1 MSTLNE
7 KVEASAFE
15 EVNQRVRVA
24 ADVLG
29 ISSEIVSA
37 IVPCERE
44 VVVSL
49 PLRRDDGSIDVLT
62 GYRIQHSSARGP
74 RKGGIRFHEHVNLDE
89 VRALASL
96 MTWKTALLDVPF
108 GGAKGGLNISPKDYD
123 EETLERITRR
133 FTLELCQ
140 KNFIGPGVD
149 VPAPDMGTSGRYY

>member
-62 GYRIQHSSARGP
+62 GYRIQHSSARSK
-74 RKGGIRFHEHVNLDE
+74 RRSREERGIL
-89 VRALASL
+89 
-96 MTWKTALLDVPF
+96 
-108 GGAKGGLNISPKDYD
+108 
-123 EETLERITRR
+123 
-133 FTLELCQ
+133 LCQ
-140 KNFIGPGVD
+140 QCSNELQCSRGE
-149 VPAPDMGTSGRYY
+149 